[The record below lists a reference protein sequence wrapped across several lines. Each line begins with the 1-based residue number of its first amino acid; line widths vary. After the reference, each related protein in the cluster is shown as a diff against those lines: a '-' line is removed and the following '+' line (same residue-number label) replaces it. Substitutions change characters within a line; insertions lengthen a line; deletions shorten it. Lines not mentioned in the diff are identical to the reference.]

1 MADYIE
7 GYGHFH
13 KINGWSQNGLLFYKK
28 RKVIIYMEKVI
39 LFNVSCKEEIKKLL
53 TPMHLQVTSADARQ
67 YNDTLKNIAD
77 GKTDII
83 NSNPFTGKIPDESL
97 ILFCGISDKKLD
109 KILFKLRNNKDI
121 QVTYKAVLTPSNSGW
136 TVKQLF
142 LELAKEQAAYNMLQ
156 KQQNTP

>member
-1 MADYIE
+1 MDSCRIIPE
-7 GYGHFH
+7 RGYT
-13 KINGWSQNGLLFYKK
+13 L
-28 RKVIIYMEKVI
+28 YMEKVI
-39 LFNVSCKEEIKKLL
+39 LFNTSCTEEIKKLF

-77 GKTDII
+77 GKTDITS
-83 NSNPFTGKIPDESL
+83 SNPFTGKIPDESPM
-97 ILFCGISDKKLD
+97 LFCGISDKKLD

-136 TVKQLF
+136 TARKLF

-156 KQQNTP
+156 K

>member
-1 MADYIE
+1 
-7 GYGHFH
+7 
-13 KINGWSQNGLLFYKK
+13 
-28 RKVIIYMEKVI
+28 MEKVI

-53 TPMHLQVTSADARQ
+53 TQMHLQITSADTRQ

-83 NSNPFTGKIPDESL
+83 NSNPFNGKIPDESL
-97 ILFCGISDKKLD
+97 MLFCGISSKKLD

-136 TVKQLF
+136 TVRRLF

-156 KQQNTP
+156 NQKNTP

>member
-1 MADYIE
+1 MADYIK

-13 KINGWSQNGLLFYKK
+13 KINGWSQNGLLFHKE
-28 RKVIIYMEKVI
+28 RKVIYMEKVI
-39 LFNVSCKEEIKKLL
+39 LFNVPCKEEIKKLF

-77 GKTDII
+77 GKTDITS
-83 NSNPFTGKIPDESL
+83 SNPFTGKIPDESL
-97 ILFCGISDKKLD
+97 MLFCGISDKKLD

-136 TVKQLF
+136 TARKLF

-156 KQQNTP
+156 K

>member
-1 MADYIE
+1 MADYIK

-13 KINGWSQNGLLFYKK
+13 KINGWSQNGLLFHKE
-28 RKVIIYMEKVI
+28 RKVIYMEKVI
-39 LFNVSCKEEIKKLL
+39 LFNVPCKEEIKKLF

-77 GKTDII
+77 GKTDITS
-83 NSNPFTGKIPDESL
+83 SNPFTGKIPDESL
-97 ILFCGISDKKLD
+97 MLFCGISDKKLD

-136 TVKQLF
+136 TARKLF
-142 LELAKEQAAYNMLQ
+142 LELAKEQAAYDMLQ
-156 KQQNTP
+156 KQQDTP

>member
-1 MADYIE
+1 MADYTK

-53 TPMHLQVTSADARQ
+53 APMHLQVTSADARQ
-67 YNDTLKNIAD
+67 YNDTLKNIAG

-83 NSNPFTGKIPDESL
+83 NSKDRKSTRLNSFYWKNP
-97 ILFCGISDKKLD
+97 
-109 KILFKLRNNKDI
+109 
-121 QVTYKAVLTPSNSGW
+121 
-136 TVKQLF
+136 
-142 LELAKEQAAYNMLQ
+142 
-156 KQQNTP
+156 